1 VIGGREAHT
10 GCVSCLP
17 IHHAHSTEGEPN
29 HLVISDVQLPR
40 EEAHVDSR
48 KYDEDKGGEF

>member
-1 VIGGREAHT
+1 MIGGRKAHP